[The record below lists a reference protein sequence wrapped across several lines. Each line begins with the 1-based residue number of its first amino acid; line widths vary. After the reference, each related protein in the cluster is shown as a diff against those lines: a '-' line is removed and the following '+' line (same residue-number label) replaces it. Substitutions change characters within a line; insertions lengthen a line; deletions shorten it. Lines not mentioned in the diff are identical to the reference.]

1 MTILI
6 LLGAPGVGKGTQGQ
20 RIAEHY
26 GIPKISTGDM
36 FREMAAAG
44 TALGLRAKEYFTRGE
59 LVPDEIVIGLVEER
73 ITQPDCKEGFLL
85 DGFPRTVNQAKALE
99 AMLQQQR
106 LRLDGVLDF
115 VVAEDELVRRLSGRR
130 TCGNCGAI
138 YHVDSMP
145 PKTPNICDRCGSTLL
160 QRADDAPDSVRVRL
174 REYAAKTA
182 PLQEYYRQRKL
193 LHTLDA
199 NADPDT
205 VFERVKAVLE
215 GVHAQQSDI

>member
-215 GVHAQQSDI
+215 RMHAQQSDI